1 MADDLLLKGLSG
13 AGLAGLNLQQDAL
26 RASQLQKTAA
36 QKMDPNKPGTDL
48 KQKEIESAAQQFEG
62 MLLKQMLASMWNTVP
77 KDGMISGS
85 NEEEQYRDMLHQAY
99 ADDLSKGQGLGIKEV
114 IIREMQRREKG

>member
-36 QKMDPNKPGTDL
+36 QKMDPNKPGADL
-48 KQKEIESAAQQFEG
+48 KQKEIESAAQQVEG

-99 ADDLSKGQGLGIKEV
+99 ADDLSKGQGLGIKQV